1 MYTYVSKD
9 FITWI
14 NNSHPYCVN
23 RKRQV
28 YEWQRY
34 ILMRAHFT
42 CTPSHA
48 YYKYLRTY
56 IQMLLYNT
64 FMRNINVFIYL
75 QERPVSFDEPKEEE
89 DKFHKACSLLR
100 VFYLNF
106 NPDKLKDINS
116 ILVQYR
122 SKYTEL
128 FLSLA
133 EKYNVEDLS
142 IFEELGAFN

>member
-1 MYTYVSKD
+1 M
-9 FITWI
+9 
-14 NNSHPYCVN
+14 
-23 RKRQV
+23 
-28 YEWQRY
+28 
-34 ILMRAHFT
+34 
-42 CTPSHA
+42 HA
-48 YYKYLRTY
+48 Y
-56 IQMLLYNT
+56 IQMLSYTTTVRNT
-64 FMRNINVFIYL
+64 NVLIFL

>member
-1 MYTYVSKD
+1 
-9 FITWI
+9 
-14 NNSHPYCVN
+14 
-23 RKRQV
+23 
-28 YEWQRY
+28 
-34 ILMRAHFT
+34 
-42 CTPSHA
+42 
-48 YYKYLRTY
+48 
-56 IQMLLYNT
+56 
-64 FMRNINVFIYL
+64 
-75 QERPVSFDEPKEEE
+75 
-89 DKFHKACSLLR
+89 LLR